1 MFILDEDPRY
11 PEAGDQFFIEKGE
24 ATEIAWLNKSFQQF
38 GNYADSYQT
47 GALNLLNLALEDKL
61 LRDLHLYPAVFLIR
75 HYIELRLKELIQG
88 LNFLLKD
95 TQDFPTHHKLMN
107 LYGDFKAAYVKIGE
121 DTTGEDFQ
129 ALDEL
134 IKEMSHFDSTSMA
147 FRYPVDKAGEKTQ
160 KLEYVNLSNLKETF
174 IRVCFIFDGVA
185 ALIAD
190 QVEIKED
197 FIRDIYSNYFG

>member
-11 PEAGDQFFIEKGE
+11 PEAGDKFFIEEGK
-24 ATEIAWLNKSFQQF
+24 ADEIAWLNKSFQQF

-47 GALNLLNLALEDKL
+47 AALNLLNLALKDKL

-88 LNFLLKD
+88 LNFLLED
-95 TQDFPTHHKLMN
+95 SQDFPTHHKLMN
-107 LYGDFKAAYVKIGE
+107 LYGDFKALYIKIGE
-121 DTTGEDFQ
+121 SPTSKDFQ

-134 IKEMSHFDSTSMA
+134 IKELSFFDSTSMA
-147 FRYPVDKAGEKTQ
+147 FRYPIDKDGEKTQ
-160 KLEYVNLSNLKETF
+160 KLEYINLINLKETF
-174 IRVCFIFDGVA
+174 IRVSFLFDGVA

-190 QVEIKED
+190 RVEMKED
-197 FIRDIYSNYFG
+197 FIQDIYSNYFE